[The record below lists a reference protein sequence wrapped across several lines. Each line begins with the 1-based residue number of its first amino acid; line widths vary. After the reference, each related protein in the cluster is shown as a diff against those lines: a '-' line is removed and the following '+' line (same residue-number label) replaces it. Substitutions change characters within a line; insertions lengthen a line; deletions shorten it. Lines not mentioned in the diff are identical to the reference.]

1 MNYEFLSRLILSRI
15 TESAEKRCI
24 EENIKLTFYFT
35 FQLYDPT
42 RIPESVFLCFPERC
56 VRVCLRVRM
65 ASRARVEG
73 CVEWNVKNPGYYME
87 TINNV
92 CIPLIT
98 RDQNQ
103 VCD

>member
-42 RIPESVFLCFPERC
+42 RIPESVSFVFLNVVYVC
-56 VRVCLRVRM
+56 VARAYGVPGTCRVMCRM
-65 ASRARVEG
+65 E
-73 CVEWNVKNPGYYME
+73 C
-87 TINNV
+87 
-92 CIPLIT
+92 
-98 RDQNQ
+98 
-103 VCD
+103 